1 MNGMKVSII
10 VPVYGVEAYLN
21 ACVES
26 IVTQTYRDLEIF
38 LVDDGGKDNC
48 PVMCDEWAKKD
59 NRIIVIHK
67 ENGGQ
72 GTARNASLDRMT
84 GDYVLFVDSDDRM
97 KPTMVEEML
106 NATDSGQIDLV
117 LCGYTADNTLRTVDT
132 NWYAESRL
140 YSTKEILFEY
150 LTAKKIVVAPF
161 CKLISKSLIQNIRFP
176 AFRAKE
182 DAYIMHEI
190 FGGCNS
196 AYILNRY
203 LYIQNIRAGSTEQS
217 GFNEK
222 IMHSID
228 SAYALQDYVTKTYPE
243 YAVYIKDRVAK
254 SCMGLLDKMY
264 MNNARDKFPACE
276 EKIKGILK
284 DELKNLDPKT
294 KIYQQANLYLNRRFL
309 YVCKLKMQF
318 LKIKLRANVKQALI
332 AVKYGIR
339 HTNRH
344 R

>member
-1 MNGMKVSII
+1 MKVSII
-10 VPVYGVEAYLN
+10 VPVYGVEKYLD

-26 IVTQTYRDLEIF
+26 IVNQTYKDIEII
-38 LVDDGGKDNC
+38 LVDDGSPDNC
-48 PVMCDEWAKKD
+48 PQMCDEWGKKD
-59 NRIIVIHK
+59 DRIIVIHK

-72 GTARNASLDRMT
+72 GTARNAALDRMT

-97 KPTMVEEML
+97 RPTMVEEML

-132 NWYAESRL
+132 NWYAQSKL
-140 YSTKEILFEY
+140 YTTKEILFEY

-161 CKLISKSLIQNIRFP
+161 CKLISKSLIANIRFP

-182 DAYIMHEI
+182 DLYIMHEI
-190 FGGCNS
+190 FGGCNR
-196 AYILNRY
+196 AYILNRH

-217 GFNEK
+217 GFSEK
-222 IMHSID
+222 NMHSID
-228 SAYALQDYVTKTYPE
+228 AVYALQNYVVQNYPE
-243 YAVYIKDRVAK
+243 FTVYVKDRVAK
-254 SCMGLLDKMY
+254 ACMGLLDKMY
-264 MNNARDKFPACE
+264 ISNVRDKFPACE

-284 DELKNLDPKT
+284 DEFKNLDPQT

-318 LKIKLRANVKQALI
+318 LKTKLRSSAKQALI
-332 AVKYGIR
+332 AVKYGIC
-339 HTNRH
+339 HTNLH